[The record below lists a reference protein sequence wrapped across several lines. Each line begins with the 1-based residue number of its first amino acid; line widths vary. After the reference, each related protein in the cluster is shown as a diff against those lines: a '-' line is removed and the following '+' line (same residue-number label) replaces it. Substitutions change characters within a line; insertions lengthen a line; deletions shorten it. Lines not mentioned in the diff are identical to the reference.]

1 MGRLH
6 LTYPAN
12 IAKVTSQKRRFNL
25 HGLGLLH
32 LPFLILYVFA
42 LKACVE
48 TSGNPYA
55 VALAHHKEKGYDPAA
70 FDAKTAASAQRGKTV
85 VDDWGGGDAED
96 DPWGDLEA
104 DEEHLAPDAPDAAA
118 AVEASSTAPDA
129 AEAPAPANLTA
140 LEEQIK
146 YETPPAL
153 PASWLRSSGRHL
165 LLRRRGLARPP
176 QFGQHWS
183 VRFRGVNYVEADEV
197 KPGNALMRPMP
208 HQGKAE
214 IVDVRARISDP
225 KAPGGRRKMLWTVF
239 QRQRFEYVTTEVGG
253 DGKVRGEV
261 REVQTPVAEPLAS
274 YLQPTRGMSAGGVA
288 ASTSRFGD
296 NSLRVPLPTFLK
308 CYKEQLMSPVCVF
321 QVFTTLLWL
330 LDEYWKYALFS
341 QQTCHVQAAT
351 AFSRIKNIRHPA
363 GRGRHADA
371 NRRVP
376 RRQMGVRS
384 SEEPCPGYH
393 LRREAPGGGDSPS
406 RGASC

>member
-25 HGLGLLH
+25 FGLGLHH

-70 FDAKTAASAQRGKTV
+70 FDAKAAASAERGKTV

-104 DEEHLAPDAPDAAA
+104 DGEHLAPDAPDAAA

-153 PASWLRSSGRHL
+153 PASWLPEFWAVIYFSVVAVSHVL
-165 LLRRRGLARPP
+165 LM
-176 QFGQHWS
+176 FGQHWS
-183 VRFRGVNYVEADEV
+183 VRFRVLVNYVEADEV
-197 KPGNALMRPMP
+197 KPGNALMFCPMP

-214 IVDVRARISDP
+214 IVDVRELEISDP
-225 KAPGGRRKMLWTVF
+225 KAPGGRR
-239 QRQRFEYVTTEVGG
+239 
-253 DGKVRGEV
+253 
-261 REVQTPVAEPLAS
+261 
-274 YLQPTRGMSAGGVA
+274 
-288 ASTSRFGD
+288 
-296 NSLRVPLPTFLK
+296 
-308 CYKEQLMSPVCVF
+308 
-321 QVFTTLLWL
+321 
-330 LDEYWKYALFS
+330 
-341 QQTCHVQAAT
+341 
-351 AFSRIKNIRHPA
+351 
-363 GRGRHADA
+363 
-371 NRRVP
+371 
-376 RRQMGVRS
+376 
-384 SEEPCPGYH
+384 
-393 LRREAPGGGDSPS
+393 
-406 RGASC
+406 